1 MRRPQ
6 RLTLL
11 TDGPYDEAV
20 NKRPR
25 KPAPRRAS
33 GESLVRSLLEAAG
46 VVEARLE
53 AAVGPL
59 SLAKLGVLRP
69 LVEAKQPLPL
79 SELAERQH
87 CVRSNITQLVDR
99 LEKEGLVRRRADPTD
114 RRSVLAAL
122 TPAGSGPT
130 RRRCGRSPRSSGPSC
145 SRSARETRPIS
156 RASWSCWQTEERRR
170 PQLSLSLV

>member
-6 RLTLL
+6 RLTLP

-122 TPAGSGPT
+122 TPAG
-130 RRRCGRSPRSSGPSC
+130 
-145 SRSARETRPIS
+145 E
-156 RASWSCWQTEERRR
+156 RAYAKAMRALAEEQRAIVH
-170 PQLSLSLV
+170 SLSAGDAAHLKGVLELLED